1 MNPGACECNGSGEAC
16 AVFAIS
22 CGESA
27 ELLEFVEAAFDAVT
41 ELIERLIVG
50 SLDTSIGFG
59 RDHSDGSHSLNPG
72 YDGVAVIAL
81 IGDDNLR
88 LLLFQESFSLCV
100 VAALAWGKTKLQR

>member
-1 MNPGACECNGSGEAC
+1 MNPGAGESNGSGEAC

-27 ELLEFVEAAFDAVT
+27 ELFEFVEATLDAVS
-41 ELIERLIVG
+41 ELVESLIVG

-59 RDHSDGSHSLNPG
+59 GDDSDGSHSLNPG
-72 YDGVAVIAL
+72 HDGVAVIAL
-81 IGDDNLR
+81 IGDDDLR

-100 VAALAWGKTKLQR
+100 VAALAWGKTKL